1 MHFLEFFFQDTKLAR
16 AMQEIGLNRLM
27 HCLQAASSPSWWRNG
42 SCRTRAHLETDSL
55 NSVLCLEI
63 IYHAPTL
70 LYL

>member
-1 MHFLEFFFQDTKLAR
+1 
-16 AMQEIGLNRLM
+16 MQEIGLNRLM